1 MPNIVAAQIPRTR
14 AFQPSNTSGI
24 ATSVATADVKVPG
37 ATGNRPKPKQV
48 ASQTASLVI
57 TRSTHRQSDGRY
69 GLRCDTLA
77 AAGEAESFGGCCL
90 HADALRRN
98 RENVCDS
105 LFHGFAMRGDFRPFA
120 DDGDIAMRDHA
131 AQFADQRCRV
141 VQKNMRRRPPPA
153 FVRGRKM
160 GADISPAD
168 RAQQCVGQR
177 MQSRIGIG
185 MTFQS
190 ELVRDTDT
198 TQPDMISDRKAVHVE
213 TTSGPY
219 IREVGT
225 RQAFGCFEITR
236 GREFQVHLLPLDS
249 QYRNPRAL
257 RERY

>member
-1 MPNIVAAQIPRTR
+1 
-14 AFQPSNTSGI
+14 
-24 ATSVATADVKVPG
+24 
-37 ATGNRPKPKQV
+37 
-48 ASQTASLVI
+48 
-57 TRSTHRQSDGRY
+57 
-69 GLRCDTLA
+69 
-77 AAGEAESFGGCCL
+77 
-90 HADALRRN
+90 
-98 RENVCDS
+98 
-105 LFHGFAMRGDFRPFA
+105 MRGDFRPFA
-120 DDGDIAMRDHA
+120 DDGDIDMRDHA

-160 GADISPAD
+160 GAYISSAD

-190 ELVRDTDT
+190 ELVRDPDT
-198 TQPDMISDRKAVHVE
+198 AQPDMISARKAVHVE

-219 IREVGT
+219 IGEVGT

-236 GREFQVHLLPLDS
+236 SREFQVHLLPLDS

-257 RERY
+257 RECYIIRERLARKAVMRSQNGGKTKTLRRLCAEQIISRKQLESRLMPAAQRVGYPD